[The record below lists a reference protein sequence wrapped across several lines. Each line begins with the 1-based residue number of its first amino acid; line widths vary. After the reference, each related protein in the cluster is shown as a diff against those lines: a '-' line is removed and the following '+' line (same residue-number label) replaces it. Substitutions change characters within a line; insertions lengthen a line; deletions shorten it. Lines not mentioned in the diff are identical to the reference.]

1 MTKILNKFQRVDNL
15 DLKMSLSTDI
25 IRIQCFLKFFG
36 CILLPAEQTFIN
48 VVA

>member
-25 IRIQCFLKFFG
+25 IRIQCLWYIF
-36 CILLPAEQTFIN
+36 
-48 VVA
+48 